1 MTTITASS
9 YIQERLHVTSSK
21 IIEFCQRW
29 QIVEFAIFGSVLRD
43 DFRADSDIDVLV
55 TLSPD
60 RKWSLFDLIDIQD
73 ELELMFGRSVDLL
86 EKRSLKNPFRKAE
99 IMRTYQV
106 IYARI

>member
-1 MTTITASS
+1 MSTITITNQALERLQVSS
-9 YIQERLHVTSSK
+9 YQIV
-21 IIEFCQRW
+21 EFCKRW

-43 DFRADSDIDVLV
+43 DFYVDSDIDVLV

-60 RKWSLFDLIDIQD
+60 RKWSLFDLMDMQN
-73 ELELMFGRSVDLL
+73 ELELMFGRSVDLV

-106 IYARI
+106 IYARS

>member
-1 MTTITASS
+1 MTTITAISQ
-9 YIQERLHVTSSK
+9 IQERLQVSSSK
-21 IIEFCQRW
+21 IIEFCQRS
-29 QIVEFAIFGSVLRD
+29 QIVEFALFGSVLRD

-60 RKWSLFDLIDIQD
+60 KKWSLFDLMDIQN

-106 IYARI
+106 IYARS

>member
-1 MTTITASS
+1 MTTITATS
-9 YIQERLHVTSSK
+9 YIQERLQVSGSK
-21 IIEFCQRW
+21 ITEFCQRW
-29 QIVEFAIFGSVLRD
+29 QILEFALFGSVLRD
-43 DFRADSDIDVLV
+43 DFRADSDVDVLV

-60 RKWSLFDLIDIQD
+60 KKWSLFDLMDIQN

-106 IYARI
+106 IYARS